1 MGEGVPPAPAP
12 ARVKLVVSVPGDEVE
27 PGLVAAPVA
36 VRYTEGGPRAV
47 PEFIKNILLGF
58 SQTYPSVLCS
68 PRFSPYFSVIELH
81 FLIFF
86 SISSFF
92 LTIFSTY

>member
-47 PEFIKNILLGF
+47 PEFIKKNFVEFFPNL
-58 SQTYPSVLCS
+58 SLC
-68 PRFSPYFSVIELH
+68 FMFAQIFSV
-81 FLIFF
+81 FF
-86 SISSFF
+86 RH
-92 LTIFSTY
+92 